1 MTFSSSRVSSEVPEK
16 LCVPGE
22 INLESP
28 SDPRVYFAAERTLL
42 AWLRTGIAVIGLG
55 FLVARFGVFLIIVRG
70 AMIERSQVASSLIGI
85 GFVVLGAFMIA
96 AATWQHTQFSRMLSE
111 AEKPEH
117 YSMTLSLWVS
127 LLVAISG
134 LILAVYLA
142 FSVAK
147 VQPHESQNATDG
159 ITTGSSPRPE

>member
-1 MTFSSSRVSSEVPEK
+1 MSSEVPGK
-16 LCVPGE
+16 LFVPGE

-55 FLVARFGVFLIIVRG
+55 FLVARFGVFLMIVRG
-70 AMIERSQVASSLIGI
+70 AMIERSQITSSLIGI

-96 AATWQHTQFSRMLSE
+96 VATWQHTQFSKTLSA

-117 YSMTLSLWVS
+117 YSMTLSLWISV
-127 LLVAISG
+127 LVAISG

-142 FSVAK
+142 FSIARV
-147 VQPHESQNATDG
+147 VPHDG
-159 ITTGSSPRPE
+159 QKEPGDIISKGASLQQ

>member
-1 MTFSSSRVSSEVPEK
+1 MNPET
-16 LCVPGE
+16 
-22 INLESP
+22 P

-55 FLVARFGVFLIIVRG
+55 FLVARFGVFLMIVRG
-70 AMIERSQVASSLIGI
+70 AMIERSQIASSLIGI

-96 AATWQHTQFSRMLSE
+96 AATWQHLQFSRMLSE
-111 AEKPEH
+111 NEKPEH

-127 LLVAISG
+127 VLVAISG

-142 FSVAK
+142 FSIAR
-147 VQPHESQNATDG
+147 VQPHEGQNTTSEITAGSASQG
-159 ITTGSSPRPE
+159 E

>member
-1 MTFSSSRVSSEVPEK
+1 M
-16 LCVPGE
+16 
-22 INLESP
+22 NLESP

-55 FLVARFGVFLIIVRG
+55 FLVARFGVFLMIVRG
-70 AMIERSQVASSLIGI
+70 SMIERSQVTSSLIGI

-96 AATWQHTQFSRMLSE
+96 AATWQHLQFSRMLTE
-111 AEKPEH
+111 TEKPEH

-127 LLVAISG
+127 VLVAISG

-142 FSVAK
+142 YSIARVHPF
-147 VQPHESQNATDG
+147 EGQNATSE
-159 ITTGSSPRPE
+159 ITPGGASPSE